1 MTKQDLIDVV
11 SEQAGLTKKET
22 GAVVDVVLS
31 TIVDSLKRG
40 EKVALVGFGTFEAKL
55 RKAREGRN
63 PATGET
69 IQIAA
74 RTVPSFKAGRAMKD
88 ALL

>member
-1 MTKQDLIDVV
+1 LTKQDLIDVV

-40 EKVALVGFGTFEAKL
+40 EKVALVGFGTFEAKM

>member
-1 MTKQDLIDVV
+1 MTKQELIDVV
-11 SEQAGLTKKET
+11 SEKVGLTKKDT
-22 GAVVDVVLS
+22 GAVVDVILES
-31 TIVDSLKRG
+31 IVDSLKRG
-40 EKVALVGFGTFEAKL
+40 EKVALVGFGTFEAKT

-69 IQIAA
+69 IQIPT
-74 RTVPSFKAGRAMKD
+74 RTVPSFKAGRALKD

>member
-1 MTKQDLIDVV
+1 MTKQELIDVV
-11 SEQAGLTKKET
+11 SEKAGLTKKDT
-22 GAVVDVVLS
+22 GAVVDVILES
-31 TIVDSLKRG
+31 IVDSLKRG
-40 EKVALVGFGTFEAKL
+40 EKVALVGFGTFEAKT

-69 IQIAA
+69 IQIPA
-74 RTVPSFKAGRAMKD
+74 RTVPSFKAGRALKD

>member
-11 SEQAGLTKKET
+11 SEKAGLTKKDT
-22 GAVVDVVLS
+22 AAVVD
-31 TIVDSLKRG
+31 TILDTVVDSLKRG
-40 EKVALVGFGTFEAKL
+40 EKVSLVGFGTFEAKT

-69 IQIAA
+69 IQIPA
-74 RTVPSFKAGRAMKD
+74 RVVPSFKAGRALKD
-88 ALL
+88 ALA

>member
-1 MTKQDLIDVV
+1 MTKQELIDIV
-11 SEQAGLTKKET
+11 SEKAGLTKKET
-22 GAVVDVVLS
+22 GVVVDAILE

-40 EKVALVGFGTFEAKL
+40 EKVSLVGFGNFEAKT

-63 PATGET
+63 PATGEA
-69 IQIAA
+69 IHIPA
-74 RTVPSFKAGRAMKD
+74 RTVPSFKAGRALKD

>member
-1 MTKQDLIDVV
+1 LTKQDLIDVV
-11 SEQAGLTKKET
+11 SEKAGLTKKDT
-22 GAVVDVVLS
+22 AAVVDTILD

-40 EKVALVGFGTFEAKL
+40 EKVSFVGFGTFEAKT

-69 IQIAA
+69 IQIPA
-74 RTVPSFKAGRAMKD
+74 RVVPSFKAGRALKD
-88 ALL
+88 ALA